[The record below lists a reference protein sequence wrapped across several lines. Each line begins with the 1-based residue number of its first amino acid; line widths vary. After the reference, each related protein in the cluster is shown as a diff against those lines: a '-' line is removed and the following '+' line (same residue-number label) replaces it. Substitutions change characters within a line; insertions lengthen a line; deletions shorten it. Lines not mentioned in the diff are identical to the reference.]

1 MWTAQDIR
9 SLRHRLNMDIP
20 KFAEHLGVTI
30 REVELWE
37 YGMSHPSV
45 WEETKLDD
53 LEPSILR
60 DKVRLT

>member
-1 MWTAQDIR
+1 
-9 SLRHRLNMDIP
+9 MDIP
-20 KFAEHLGVTI
+20 KFAEHFGVTI
-30 REVELWE
+30 GEVELWE

-45 WEETKLDD
+45 WEETKLAD